1 MPKISVEVPHQL
13 GEAEAATRI
22 RNLLAD
28 MKQKYATY
36 FSDLEETWTG
46 NDGRFKA
53 KAMGFNVSGAVDVQP
68 ARVSITGDLPLAATP
83 FKGRVEQMIRQEA
96 ERLLT

>member
-13 GEAEAATRI
+13 GEEEAATRI
-22 RNLLAD
+22 KNLLAD
-28 MKQKYATY
+28 MKQKYASY
-36 FSDLEETWTG
+36 FSDLEENWNG

-53 KAMGFNVSGAVDVQP
+53 KAMNFNVSGTVDVEP
-68 ARVSITGDLPLAATP
+68 SLVTIKGDLPLAATP

-96 ERLLT
+96 ERLLA